1 MLQLKPD
8 PLSGLAKASATMTLF
23 EYLAVAFSIVL
34 SLAAVRLL
42 SGLSVAFAPER
53 RYWPHAMWIV
63 FALLSSALVWWN
75 FWSFREVSWNFFAF
89 LLVLMVPAV
98 IYLQA
103 AALVPENPSLVRSW
117 REHFFTARKRL
128 FVALGSLFLLIAG
141 ISWLLLDLPLLHPAR
156 GVQASALGLALSGAV
171 STNKRLHEVLP
182 FIFLAL
188 LLVAAALFLRPGSIA
203 SPPWAA

>member
-1 MLQLKPD
+1 
-8 PLSGLAKASATMTLF
+8 MTLF
-23 EYLAVAFSIVL
+23 EYLSVAFSIVL

-63 FALLSSALVWWN
+63 FALLTSALVWWN
-75 FWSFREVSWNFFAF
+75 FWSFREVSWNFFEF
-89 LLVLMVPAV
+89 LLVLLAPAL

-128 FVALGSLFLLIAG
+128 FVALGSFFLLAAG
-141 ISWLLLDLPLLHPAR
+141 ISWLLLDFPLLHPAR
-156 GVQASALGLALSGAV
+156 VVQASGFGLALSGAV
-171 STNKRLHEVLP
+171 STNKRFHDVLP

-188 LLVAAALFLRPGSIA
+188 LSIAATLLLRPGSIA
-203 SPPWAA
+203 PPP

>member
-1 MLQLKPD
+1 
-8 PLSGLAKASATMTLF
+8 MTLF

-63 FALLSSALVWWN
+63 FSLLASALVWWN
-75 FWSFREVSWNFFAF
+75 FWSFRGVSWNFFAF
-89 LLVLMVPAV
+89 LLVLTVPAV

-103 AALVPENPSLVRSW
+103 AALVPENPGLVRSW
-117 REHFFTARKRL
+117 REHFFMARNRL
-128 FVALGSLFLLIAG
+128 FVALGSFFLLIAG
-141 ISWLLLDLPLLHPAR
+141 ISWLFLDLPLLHPAR
-156 GVQASALGLALSGAV
+156 GVQASAFGLAPSGAV

-188 LLVAAALFLRPGSIA
+188 LLIAAALFLRPSSVA
-203 SPPWAA
+203 SPP